1 MRPQKGGHLY
11 FKRINLNKHKETAVS
26 FREDSFLVSFGT
38 AAQFNKDEYLR
49 WLSSQIK
56 CFHDGFMLLFHNGQP
71 IGQLEASVKSYGNQ
85 KIGYVHLYYITEQQR
100 GRGCGTKL
108 HQYANQFFRT
118 NGVSEYHFR
127 VSPDN
132 KTALSFYKK
141 KNLEV
146 IGSELDG
153 KVLRM
158 KGAVPPE

>member
-1 MRPQKGGHLY
+1 
-11 FKRINLNKHKETAVS
+11 
-26 FREDSFLVSFGT
+26 
-38 AAQFNKDEYLR
+38 
-49 WLSSQIK
+49 
-56 CFHDGFMLLFHNGQP
+56 MLLFHNGQP

-108 HQYANQFFRT
+108 HQYANQLFRT
-118 NGVSEYHFR
+118 NGVSEYHLR

-141 KNLEV
+141 QNLEV
-146 IGSELDG
+146 IDSELDG